1 MEARPPAEN
10 RHGGAPRGERPASWD
25 APRLTS
31 ADGRASHARQQHKCA
46 CRRSAAVSLKPMT
59 SQYNLCQLAAIPGSF
74 PVRWPGH
81 AGSSLFAHCG
91 RQRGWASTAR
101 GTDVCPVGGL
111 TGFRQ
116 ALPPP
121 IHRMIWIELPAIEA
135 NIGSEPVELNESL
148 RAVVAVLAEA
158 HERAEP
164 EFVGVA
170 AMWLDVITNLCGRES
185 R

>member
-1 MEARPPAEN
+1 MPIGYYPGFLPGPLAWSRWFKPICTLRTAK
-10 RHGGAPRGERPASWD
+10 
-25 APRLTS
+25 RLGF
-31 ADGRASHARQQHKCA
+31 D
-46 CRRSAAVSLKPMT
+46 
-59 SQYNLCQLAAIPGSF
+59 
-74 PVRWPGH
+74 
-81 AGSSLFAHCG
+81 
-91 RQRGWASTAR
+91 AR

-148 RAVVAVLAEA
+148 RAAVAVLAEA

-164 EFVGVA
+164 EFVGIA
-170 AMWLDVITNLCGRES
+170 AMWLNVITNLCGRES